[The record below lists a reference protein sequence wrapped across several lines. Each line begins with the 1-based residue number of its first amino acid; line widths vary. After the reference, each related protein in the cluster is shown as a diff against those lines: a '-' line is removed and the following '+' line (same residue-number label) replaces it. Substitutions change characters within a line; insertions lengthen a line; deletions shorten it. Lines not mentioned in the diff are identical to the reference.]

1 MALLRGRRLGEPEP
15 AAATAAADAPDG
27 VATAATVTPPPQ
39 VAATASRLSSE
50 FKWPSPPPPS
60 AQADQVED
68 DNVECD
74 EQDDEVVATEWTLD
88 AGAASDVNEDEEDEL
103 PHLDDVDDVTAAAAA
118 AVSLA
123 GANSDERKETE
134 RRGDDEEQVA
144 IPFRTPLPPD
154 RIALLLVAAAAG
166 PSLIWHKQTNKQRH

>member
-1 MALLRGRRLGEPEP
+1 
-15 AAATAAADAPDG
+15 
-27 VATAATVTPPPQ
+27 VTPPPQ
-39 VAATASRLSSE
+39 VAAAASRLSSE
-50 FKWPSPPPPS
+50 FKWPSPPPS

-74 EQDDEVVATEWTLD
+74 EQDEVVATEWTLD

-103 PHLDDVDDVTAAAAA
+103 PHLDDVDVVDVMAAAAIA
-118 AVSLA
+118 SLA

-144 IPFRTPLPPD
+144 IPFRTPPLPPD
-154 RIALLLVAAAAG
+154 RIA
-166 PSLIWHKQTNKQRH
+166 

>member
-1 MALLRGRRLGEPEP
+1 LTALLRGRRLGEPEP
-15 AAATAAADAPDG
+15 AAATAADAPDG
-27 VATAATVTPPPQ
+27 VAAAATVTPLPQ

-50 FKWPSPPPPS
+50 FKWPSPTPPS

-88 AGAASDVNEDEEDEL
+88 VGAASDVNEDEEDEL
-103 PHLDDVDDVTAAAAA
+103 PHLDDVDVVTAATAA
-118 AVSLA
+118 SLA

-144 IPFRTPLPPD
+144 IPFRTPPLPPD
-154 RIALLLVAAAAG
+154 RIA
-166 PSLIWHKQTNKQRH
+166 

>member
-1 MALLRGRRLGEPEP
+1 LTALLRGRRLGEPEP
-15 AAATAAADAPDG
+15 AATAADAPDG
-27 VATAATVTPPPQ
+27 VAAAATVTPTPQ
-39 VAATASRLSSE
+39 VAATTSRLSSE
-50 FKWPSPPPPS
+50 FKWPSPTPPS

-103 PHLDDVDDVTAAAAA
+103 PHLDDVDVVDVMAAAAIA
-118 AVSLA
+118 SLA

-144 IPFRTPLPPD
+144 IPFRTPPLPPD
-154 RIALLLVAAAAG
+154 RIA
-166 PSLIWHKQTNKQRH
+166 

>member
-1 MALLRGRRLGEPEP
+1 LTALLRGRRLGEPEP
-15 AAATAAADAPDG
+15 AAATAADAPDG
-27 VATAATVTPPPQ
+27 VAAAATVTPPPQ
-39 VAATASRLSSE
+39 IAATASRLSSE
-50 FKWPSPPPPS
+50 FKWPSPPPS

-74 EQDDEVVATEWTLD
+74 EQDEVVATEWTLD

-103 PHLDDVDDVTAAAAA
+103 PHLDDVDVVDVMAATAA
-118 AVSLA
+118 SLA

-144 IPFRTPLPPD
+144 IPFRTPPLPPD
-154 RIALLLVAAAAG
+154 RIALLLVAAAVAG